1 MNVPSQPWRD
11 EEVYLEKITFFL
23 NKQQNIQY
31 IPPVVKQYLHS
42 HLEVFLSSASEINLK
57 ILIIIIFCY

>member
-31 IPPVVKQYLHS
+31 IPPVVKHYLHS